1 LALLQTHGSI
11 RVFSVPVGSNM
22 QEREIHSHSYR
33 NDEIDLVELAKG
45 LWQQKTII
53 IAVTALVVAIAV
65 IYALMARPV
74 YEAKATVLPPL
85 LSNIEAYNAGKDSV
99 GKEAPRKPFTAEDVY
114 AVFTRSLTSQSLR
127 KAFFKDSYLPSLPE
141 SERNAPDDKLWSDFN
156 KLLSIKA
163 PDKQQPNIYEVRV
176 EHSDPQL
183 AADWVNELVARAAAA
198 AKEDM
203 QRNVMSEINTR
214 IRSAERRIASLR
226 STASQRRQDRIAVL
240 QEALVV
246 AKAVGLVTPQVTA
259 GRTSSNDKLAEFVD
273 GSLTYMRGAKAIE
286 AELQVLEARAS
297 DDPFIPE
304 LRALHEERSFLS
316 NIEIDPDNVAV
327 FTLDSAAEVPQTP
340 IKPKKA
346 LILALGLVLGG
357 MLGIF
362 VALIRLLVRKNRPS
376 E

>member
-1 LALLQTHGSI
+1 
-11 RVFSVPVGSNM
+11 M
-22 QEREIHSHSYR
+22 QEREIHSHPYR
-33 NDEIDLVELAKG
+33 NDEIDLLELAKG
-45 LWQQKTII
+45 LWQQKTVI
-53 IAVTALVVAIAV
+53 IAIAALVAAIAV

-99 GKEAPRKPFTAEDVY
+99 GKEAPRKPFTTEEVY

-127 KAFFKDSYLPSLPE
+127 RAFFKDSYLPSLSE
-141 SERNAPDDKLWSDFN
+141 SERNAPDDRLWSAFN
-156 KLLSIKA
+156 KLVTIKA

-176 EHSDPQL
+176 EHFDPQL
-183 AADWVNELVARAAAA
+183 AADWTNELVTRAAAE

-240 QEALVV
+240 KEALVV
-246 AKAVGLVTPQVTA
+246 AKAVGLVAPQVTA
-259 GRTSSNDKLAEFVD
+259 GRTSSSDELAEFVD

-286 AELQVLEARAS
+286 AELQVLEGRAS

-304 LRALHEERSFLS
+304 LRALQEERSFLS
-316 NIEIDPDNVAV
+316 HIEIDPDNVAV
-327 FTLDSAAEVPQTP
+327 FTLDSAAELPQTP
-340 IKPKKA
+340 IKPKKT
-346 LILALGLVLGG
+346 LIVVLGVVLGG
-357 MLGIF
+357 MLGVF
-362 VALIRLLVRKNRPS
+362 VALVRLMVRKSRNPQ
-376 E
+376 